1 MSAYGSVL
9 FLHSAL
15 RWAVLIAALVALV
28 RALAGWRGARS
39 WTRPD
44 DVVGALTVGLLDLQ
58 FLLGLVLYALLSPA
72 SRAFFADPA
81 AGMAN
86 AGLRFFGVEHAFAM
100 VVALVVGH
108 LGRVLS
114 RRQSVPAQRH
124 RSAFVSTL
132 VMLVVLLIGIPWPFL
147 PYGRPLLRGL

>member
-9 FLHSAL
+9 FLHSTL

-28 RALAGWRGARS
+28 RALAGWRGARP

-44 DVVGALTVGLLDLQ
+44 DVVGAVTVGLLDVQ
-58 FLLGLVLYALLSPA
+58 FVLGLVLYVFLSPT
-72 SRAFFADPA
+72 SRAFLADPG

-86 AGLRFFGVEHAFAM
+86 AGVRFFGVEHAFAM

-114 RRQSVPAQRH
+114 RRVSAPALRH
-124 RSAFVSTL
+124 RNAFVSSL
-132 VMLVVLLIGIPWPFL
+132 VMLLVLLIGIPWPFL
-147 PYGRPLLRGL
+147 SYGRPLLRGL

>member
-1 MSAYGSVL
+1 MSAYGFVL

-15 RWAVLIAALVALV
+15 RWVVLIAALVALV
-28 RALAGWRGARS
+28 RALAGWRGARP

-44 DVVGALTVGLLDLQ
+44 DVAGAVTVGLLDVQ
-58 FLLGLVLYALLSPA
+58 FVLGLVLYAFLSPVT
-72 SRAFFADPA
+72 RAFFADPG

-108 LGRVLS
+108 LGRVLA
-114 RRQSVPAQRH
+114 RRESAPAQRH
-124 RSAFVSTL
+124 RNAFVSSL
-132 VMLVVLLIGIPWPFL
+132 VILLVLLIGMPWPFL
-147 PYGRPLLRGL
+147 PYGRPLLRGF